1 MSISRKFNH
10 LPKESEKMTMKLSKL
25 MYRAGKSAVWVLAL
39 IMILSAVTG
48 CALSPTGPH
57 KGDANETETGKQTSS
72 AENTTDSKP
81 AESEKGLTM
90 NDAFFAEIGMSYR
103 ELSQKY
109 GDVLDTEADI
119 GGGGIAYQFSK
130 SGNRYCWPFDSLK
143 YADGTNTLPRKTD
156 GSIDYKNAPLP
167 NDDAVCT
174 SAEANTPESLF
185 KNAEFPISVQSVKN
199 AVGSAVSTNKD
210 DQKAISDYV
219 TVFDYMNVRVYLH
232 HSDESSID
240 NNTIFF
246 AKNLTEEEIN

>member
-25 MYRAGKSAVWVLAL
+25 MYRAGKSAVRILVL
-39 IMILSAVTG
+39 IMIISAVTG

-109 GDVLDTEADI
+109 GDVLDAKAGI
-119 GGGGIAYQFSK
+119 GGGGISYQFSR
-130 SGNRYCWPFDSLK
+130 SDNRYGWPYDSLK
-143 YADGTNTLPRKTD
+143 YADGTNTLPRKAD
-156 GSIDYKNAPLP
+156 GSIDYENAPLP
-167 NDDAVCT
+167 NNDAVCT
-174 SAEANTPESLF
+174 SAEANSPECLF
-185 KNAEFPISVQSVKN
+185 VNAEFPISVQSIKN

-210 DQKAISDYV
+210 DPNCRSVYM
-219 TVFDYMNVRVYLH
+219 TVFDYKNVRVYLH